1 MMSKFKNKEEFFDFS
16 KLLLVIPLDDLI
28 KLMNKYEIKLPL
40 YVHRFLLKETIRPE
54 VFEPK
59 LYNTYTDELKFR
71 LRGYDNFSIF
81 LLEKMIDEYNLDFSL
96 SRYKE
101 MMLNLIFVNKE
112 ALVIRDK
119 FFDELEQLKHNY
131 TVDLEVMRYSEF
143 YNHVQRIFYEQA
155 GFLDGIN
162 INDWDD
168 DLLTSYTLGDLKA
181 LGAKYD
187 VKIPRRIN
195 KGKLIEILVAKFK
208 LSADETEL
216 LEMKSVLE
224 LEIYA
229 KEKGFKISIDL
240 KKTDMIEYMKF
251 ALGMYNTFPKDD
263 FFDYH
268 VPVFSD
274 AEAVEGDLVEEEVED
289 VYIPEEIHDEVEEDV
304 IPEAVPVPE
313 EVEEEVFEEPVFE
326 ESFEEE
332 VEEEKS
338 QYIEEPM
345 DEPIPVKETHDIEIP
360 SDLPAEPSLADSNLL
375 SPEEKELL
383 DEKIN
388 LIIKKYYKK
397 RRTRRIILTIV
408 LVVVLAV
415 GAWAA
420 YTYLWPLI
428 NS

>member
-1 MMSKFKNKEEFFDFS
+1 
-16 KLLLVIPLDDLI
+16 
-28 KLMNKYEIKLPL
+28 
-40 YVHRFLLKETIRPE
+40 
-54 VFEPK
+54 
-59 LYNTYTDELKFR
+59 
-71 LRGYDNFSIF
+71 
-81 LLEKMIDEYNLDFSL
+81 
-96 SRYKE
+96 
-101 MMLNLIFVNKE
+101 
-112 ALVIRDK
+112 
-119 FFDELEQLKHNY
+119 
-131 TVDLEVMRYSEF
+131 
-143 YNHVQRIFYEQA
+143 
-155 GFLDGIN
+155 
-162 INDWDD
+162 
-168 DLLTSYTLGDLKA
+168 
-181 LGAKYD
+181 
-187 VKIPRRIN
+187 
-195 KGKLIEILVAKFK
+195 
-208 LSADETEL
+208 
-216 LEMKSVLE
+216 MKSVLE

-274 AEAVEGDLVEEEVED
+274 AEAVEGDLVEEEVEE
-289 VYIPEEIHDEVEEDV
+289 VYIPEEIHDEVEEEA
-304 IPEAVPVPE
+304 IPEPVKVPE
-313 EVEEEVFEEPVFE
+313 EVEEEVLEEPVFE
-326 ESFEEE
+326 ESFAEEF
-332 VEEEKS
+332 EEEKS

-345 DEPIPVKETHDIEIP
+345 DEATPVKEVHDIEIP

-375 SPEEKELL
+375 SAEEKELL

-428 NS
+428 NN

>member
-59 LYNTYTDELKFR
+59 RYNTYTDELRFR

-81 LLEKMIDEYNLDFSL
+81 LLEKMIGEYNLDFSL

-131 TVDLEVMRYSEF
+131 TVDLEVMRYNEF
-143 YNHVQRIFYEQA
+143 YDHVQRMFYEQA

-274 AEAVEGDLVEEEVED
+274 AEAVEGDLVEEEVEE
-289 VYIPEEIHDEVEEDV
+289 VYIPEEIHDEVEEEV
-304 IPEAVPVPE
+304 IPEPVKVPE
-313 EVEEEVFEEPVFE
+313 EVEEEVLEEPVFE
-326 ESFEEE
+326 ESFAEEF
-332 VEEEKS
+332 EEEKS

-345 DEPIPVKETHDIEIP
+345 DEATPVKEVHDIEIP

-375 SPEEKELL
+375 SAEEKELL

-428 NS
+428 NN